1 MLANVIQLLRP
12 EAAAHS
18 EENQAQGVNWNGTIP
33 HELLDDPEK
42 DEVSKEEHRVY
53 LLQQQVQL
61 H

>member
-18 EENQAQGVNWNGTIP
+18 EDDLAQGVNWSDTIP
-33 HELLDDPEK
+33 NEFLDDPEK
-42 DEVSKEEHRVY
+42 DEVSKEEHGVV